1 MTIENLPAGL
11 ILIHGNRAE
20 ALRDLLVAW
29 MKQHPLSPLETETVL
44 VQSNGVAQWLKLAL
58 AADETDGGCGIAAA
72 IDFSLP
78 SRFVWD
84 VYRAVLG
91 REAVPETSP
100 FDKTRLVWRL
110 MRLLPEVIAD
120 PVYVP
125 LRRYLTDDAQL
136 RKRFQLAERLADLF
150 DQYQVYRADWLAAWA
165 AGRDTLPDALGKSSP
180 PLPEDQRWQAALWRR
195 LVEDVR
201 HAKAPGG
208 AAAVGHPGLLGG
220 RAAVHEAFVARARAL
235 EPEPSPKGLA
245 RRVLVFG
252 IASLPLQTLDVLAR
266 MAQWSQVLICVH
278 NPCRHYWAD
287 IVSGQ
292 DLLRARQSRQAR
304 KAGQPQV
311 LTADQLHLHAH
322 PLLAAWGKLGRDYI
336 AALDL
341 HDDAARREAS
351 ARSLQRIGQSID
363 LFKDTSG
370 ANLLQQIQQDIL
382 ELSSLPE
389 IRAER
394 RTIDPAMDR
403 SLRFHVAHSPQREVE
418 ILHDQLL
425 AAFSADATLR
435 PRDVIVMVPDI
446 ESYAPHVQAVFGLP
460 DASDP
465 RFIPFGLADRA
476 QRQFDPLVHALELL
490 LDLPQSRVAASD
502 VLDLLQVPALRK
514 RFGIGEDDLPLL
526 HRWIREA
533 SVRWGLHGEHRQAL
547 ELPEG
552 AAAAQNTWLFGLR
565 RMLLGYAAG
574 QDGAAWNNI
583 EPYGE
588 IGGLEAEALG
598 PLAALLERL
607 DESWRLLSEPA
618 TFIEWCARLRELKD
632 SFFAADDAGDAYT
645 LSQLDGALDA
655 WQEACDEAAFAE
667 KLPLC
672 VVAEHWLASLDAGGL
687 AQRFFGGTVTFATL
701 MPMRAIPFRHVYL
714 LGMNDGD
721 YPRTRNPLD
730 FDLMARE
737 YRPGDRSRREDDRY
751 LFLEALLSAR
761 ERLHVSWVGRS
772 INDNTERPASVLIG
786 QLRDH
791 LKSGWTLAAREGAEA
806 KANAD
811 PGKALLAALTTEHPL
826 QAFSPA
832 YFPPHDAGLPAP
844 GALFTYAREWQPA
857 AGPAMAAKAAAA
869 PLPAQPRDEP
879 LALRTLSDCLKD
891 PVKAFFTQRLFVH
904 FETEDPATDDVEPF
918 ELDGLARWKLQ
929 DELIRDEADARA
941 RGEDGPARRTATIE
955 AIGRRG
961 ELAPGAF
968 GQRLADELVTP
979 MDKLFENYVKAVERW
994 PDLLENEV
1002 ELCFEHM
1009 VGNERVEVAD
1019 WLPGVRR
1026 NAAAPGAAESDGQDS
1041 HFGYVALEAS
1051 SLVDDKNKYRGDKM
1065 IRHWVRHLALHVAV
1079 GRITTVVVSKKG
1091 VIELRPRDPAEAR
1104 ERLREIIDAWHDG
1117 MRRPLP
1123 LAARSAFSWLRAC
1136 RDPVVDHEKAYEAAR
1151 STYEPGFNYKGECAD
1166 SAYLSRAWPSFDAL
1180 WADGEFRELTERL
1193 LRPLQEAIPMKDA
1206 KKSGKGAAE

>member
-1 MTIENLPAGL
+1 MSIENLPTGL
-11 ILIHGNRAE
+11 TLIHGNRAE

-29 MKQHPLSPLETETVL
+29 MKLHPLSPLETETVL
-44 VQSNGVAQWLKLAL
+44 VQSNGVAHWLKLAL

-72 IDFSLP
+72 VDFSLP

-84 VYRAVLG
+84 VYRSVLG
-91 REAVPETSP
+91 PEAVPETSP

-110 MRLLPEVIAD
+110 MRLLPEVKDD

-125 LRRYLTDDAQL
+125 LRRYLSDDAQL
-136 RKRFQLAERLADLF
+136 RKCFQLAERIADLF
-150 DQYQVYRADWLAAWA
+150 DQYQVYRADWLAAWG
-165 AGRDTLPDALGKSSP
+165 AGRDALPDALGTLSP

-195 LVEDVR
+195 LIEDVR
-201 HAKAPGG
+201 RAKAVEPFTATGQ
-208 AAAVGHPGLLGG
+208 PGLLGG

-235 EPEPSPKGLA
+235 EAGPRPAGVP

-304 KAGQPQV
+304 KAGQPSV
-311 LTADQLHLHAH
+311 LTAESLHLHAH

-336 AALDL
+336 AALDS
-341 HDDAARREAS
+341 HDDAAQREAS
-351 ARSLQRIGQSID
+351 ARSLQTIGRTTD
-363 LFKDTSG
+363 LFEAPDGTRV
-370 ANLLQQIQQDIL
+370 LQQIQQDIL
-382 ELSSLPE
+382 ELRSLPE
-389 IRAER
+389 IRAEQ
-394 RTIDPAMDR
+394 RTVDPATDR

-425 AAFSADATLR
+425 AAFNGDATLR

-446 ESYAPHVQAVFGLP
+446 EAYAPHVQAVFGLP
-460 DASDP
+460 DPADT

-490 LDLPQSRVAASD
+490 LGLPQSRVASSD
-502 VLDLLQVPALRK
+502 VLDLLQVPAVRK
-514 RFGIGEDDLPLL
+514 RFGISEDDLPLL

-533 SVRWGLHGEHRQAL
+533 GVRWGLHGEHREAL
-547 ELPEG
+547 QLPEDV
-552 AAAAQNTWLFGLR
+552 AAAQNTWLFGLR

-574 QDGAAWNNI
+574 QDGPAWQNI

-588 IGGLEAEALG
+588 IGGLEAAALG
-598 PLAALLERL
+598 PLTALLERL
-607 DESWRLLSEPA
+607 DESWRLLSKEA
-618 TFIEWCARLRELKD
+618 TVIEWCTRLRELKD
-632 SFFAADDAGDAYT
+632 AYFAADEAGDAYT
-645 LSQLDGALDA
+645 LSRLDGALDV
-655 WQEACDEAAFAE
+655 WQEACDEAAFTE
-667 KLPLC
+667 PLPLS
-672 VVAEHWLASLDAGGL
+672 VVAEQWLASLDAGGL

-751 LFLEALLSAR
+751 LLLEALLSAR

-772 INDNTERPASVLIG
+772 INDNSERPASVLVG

-791 LKSGWTLAAREGAEA
+791 LKSGWTLAPNEGAGP
-806 KANAD
+806 KANPD

-832 YFPPHDAGLPAP
+832 YFPPHEAHPPAP
-844 GALFTYAREWQPA
+844 RALFTYAREWQPA
-857 AGPAMAAKAAAA
+857 AVPDTAAKAAAA
-869 PLPAQPRDEP
+869 RLPSQPRDEP
-879 LALRTLSDCLKD
+879 LTLRTLSDFLKD
-891 PVKAFFTQRLFVH
+891 PVKAFLNQRLSVY
-904 FETEDPATDDVEPF
+904 FETPDPATDDVEPF

-955 AIGRRG
+955 AIQRRG

-979 MDKLFENYVKAVERW
+979 MDELFENHAKAVERW
-994 PDLLENEV
+994 PDVLEHEV
-1002 ELCFEHM
+1002 ELRFEHT
-1009 VGNERVEVAD
+1009 VGGERIEVAD
-1019 WLPGVRR
+1019 WISGVRR
-1026 NAAAPGAAESDGQDS
+1026 SAAEPGGAEAEGKGIR
-1041 HFGYVALEAS
+1041 FGYVALEAS
-1051 SLVDDKNKYRGDKM
+1051 ALVDDKKRYRGDKM

-1079 GRITTVVVSKKG
+1079 GRITTIVVSKKG
-1091 VIELRPRDPAEAR
+1091 MIELRPRDPAEAL
-1104 ERLREIIDAWHDG
+1104 ERLREIIEAWHDG
-1117 MRRPLP
+1117 MCRPLP
-1123 LAARSAFSWLRAC
+1123 LAVKSAFAWLRAFHN
-1136 RDPVVDHEKAYEAAR
+1136 PAVDQDKAYEAAR
-1151 STYEPGFNYKGECAD
+1151 KTYEPDFKYNGECAD

-1180 WADGEFRELTERL
+1180 WANSEFRDLTERL
-1193 LRPLQEAIPMKDA
+1193 LRPLQDAIPVKDE
-1206 KKSGKGAAE
+1206 KKSGKGAPE